1 MTQINL
7 LQFFQNEA
15 GEDGAQMILN
25 ELIRSEKRK
34 KDEIE
39 TEMEARLKRRKI
51 EEEEEKHP
59 EGPADPLFPTIDAR
73 PQPK

>member
-1 MTQINL
+1 M
-7 LQFFQNEA
+7 FQSEA

-25 ELIRSEKRK
+25 ELIRNEKRK
-34 KDEIE
+34 NDEIE
-39 TEMEARLKRRKI
+39 TEMETRLKRRKT

-59 EGPADPLFPTIDAR
+59 EGPADPLFSTVDAK